1 MLNIFH
7 SFKEIFSSALTKIA
21 AENSIELTEKD
32 FKNFTVEP
40 TKERA
45 HGDLACNV
53 AMVVVKKFATVE
65 TLNNPRKLAAR
76 IIDVMLSLSKHDS
89 ADGLESC
96 FDKLSMTMAGD
107 KILKLEIAGAG
118 FINIFL
124 KPQIFYQI
132 IFDLLSHEKFEFQ
145 NLGNGEKINL
155 EYASPNPTGPIH
167 VGHTRGAIYGDV
179 LATLL
184 QKVGYDVLKEYYI
197 NDAGSQIITLLK
209 SAYLRY
215 LEALG
220 EEIIIP
226 EGFYPGEYL
235 IPIGEALKAKFGESL
250 KAETEEKILAEIRD
264 FVVAEMLEMIKSDL
278 LALGIKHDSYF
289 SEKKNLHDTNA
300 VAKTIE
306 ILRQQGLVFEGK
318 LEAPKTE
325 KGVGVQNNMLR
336 QAQHDNEDDNNDV
349 TPNNNDVTPN
359 NNDVT
364 PNNNDVT
371 LSLSKGEYCAEI
383 QTLFR
388 STKFGDDQDR
398 VVKKADG
405 NFTYFAADMAYAA
418 NKFARGAKTFI
429 MPLGYDHAGY
439 VKRLSAAVEALT
451 QGQAQLKVI
460 LCQMVK
466 FVKNGEQLKM
476 SKRSGNFVTAR
487 EVIEEVGADAL
498 RFIMLTRKNDA
509 PFDFDLA
516 KVIEQSRDN
525 PIFYVQYGHA
535 RCCSVLRN
543 LYSSSLGAEASEDLR
558 SWISEFKLMRSSAFQ
573 TKDDGTSLK
582 NLTDESEIELIK
594 KIANFP
600 RVVEMAAVNFEP
612 HRIAFYLQELAAEFH
627 ALWNKGTENPD
638 LKFII
643 KDNLQLTQARIYLV
657 LAVKKIIAE
666 GLAIFNIKAVEEMR

>member
-1 MLNIFH
+1 MLNIFN

-21 AENSIELTEKD
+21 AENSIELNEKD
-32 FKNFTVEP
+32 FRNFTVEP
-40 TKERA
+40 AKERA

-53 AMVVVKKFATVE
+53 AMVVAKKFATVE
-65 TLNNPRKLAAR
+65 ALNNPRKLAAK
-76 IIDVMLSLSKHDS
+76 IISEIQNENV
-89 ADGLESC
+89 A
-96 FDKLSMTMAGD
+96 
-107 KILKLEIAGAG
+107 KLEIAGAG

-132 IFDLLSHEKFEFQ
+132 IFDLLSNEKFEFQ

-209 SAYLRY
+209 SAHLRY

-220 EEIIIP
+220 EEIKIP

-235 IPIGEALKAKFGESL
+235 IPIGEALKAKFGDSL
-250 KAETEEKILAEIRD
+250 KAKSEEKILAEIRD

-300 VAKTIE
+300 VAKTVE
-306 ILRQQGLVFEGK
+306 ILRQQGLIFEGK

-325 KGVGVQNNMLR
+325 KGVG
-336 QAQHDNEDDNNDV
+336 AQGFMASEGYDDQD
-349 TPNNNDVTPN
+349 
-359 NNDVT
+359 
-364 PNNNDVT
+364 
-371 LSLSKGEYCAEI
+371 

-418 NKFARGAKTFI
+418 NKFARGAKVFI

-439 VKRLSAAVEALT
+439 VKRLSAAIEALT

-487 EVIEEVGADAL
+487 EVIDEVGADAL

-525 PIFYVQYGHA
+525 PIFYVQYAHA

-543 LYSSSLGAEASEDLR
+543 LFSSSLDAEASEDLR

-573 TKDDGTSLK
+573 AKDDGAVLK

-600 RVVEMAAVNFEP
+600 RVIEMAVVNFEP